1 MRRRGSGPCGAASSD
16 PSHPFR
22 GTCSLQAAR
31 HRTNVSTHSQ
41 PRPGQLLART
51 HPRSGAL
58 WHRFIGP
65 VSSSEPPVPGL
76 GGTGRRTA
84 KWNNSRPRP
93 GQLLDGSD
101 EGEQN
106 EEASSSSS
114 SSSGS
119 DEENTPEE
127 EEEQAGTLGF
137 KTYHRLRIAGPP
149 KELGSPCDLQ
159 VSRAAPT
166 TISRTVLGTTQRG
179 IINF

>member
-101 EGEQN
+101 EGEQDK
-106 EEASSSSS
+106 EAS
-114 SSSGS
+114 
-119 DEENTPEE
+119 
-127 EEEQAGTLGF
+127 
-137 KTYHRLRIAGPP
+137 
-149 KELGSPCDLQ
+149 CDLQ

-166 TISRTVLGTTQRG
+166 TISRTVLSTTRRG
-179 IINF
+179 IINMWAIFRGHFGSSIFLNTIQYVAC